1 MKSAPIGAWKCT
13 FPPFNEM
20 ITHRPTD
27 QPTDQ
32 LSSDMRLIGKLLL
45 NHICMYYVGKKY
57 CYGGIEGEYCHCD
70 YCKCKHGFGQS
81 GYGGCKGHK
90 QSTRVHS
97 CWVQLAASTC
107 SKLISELFLF
117 ITLFKYVQVHF
128 YSKQMQSYK
137 LFLILG
143 LKIYLPIDPLIHELI
158 FYLIHLFIN

>member
-1 MKSAPIGAWKCT
+1 MCNLLPYYRI
-13 FPPFNEM
+13 
-20 ITHRPTD
+20 ITDGPTDRPTID
-27 QPTDQ
+27 RHEARQGSYTYT
-32 LSSDMRLIGKLLL
+32 IYVCTTKV
-45 NHICMYYVGKKY
+45 YYVGKKY

-117 ITLFKYVQVHF
+117 ITLFKYVCP
-128 YSKQMQSYK
+128 SSL
-137 LFLILG
+137 LFQANIVLQT
-143 LKIYLPIDPLIHELI
+143 I
-158 FYLIHLFIN
+158 FDLRIKNLFAN